1 MRRLKK
7 WIDEIR
13 TENKEYAAG
22 NWMCRY
28 SGDTAEFIVHPHVI
42 YHTDR
47 FKHTVIRIGMILTR
61 LSNKMEETGYVFHVQ
76 TFPSLEDLKIVAS
89 IRLNV
94 NLSQGNNS
102 LNNNSLKKP
111 SAAEAGKHLS
121 AAEIL
126 NNKARHH
133 RLELVPILNDKE
145 LPQLEA
151 PSPSAGDSGSWYL
164 IGSSHDNP
172 FTWLHVG
179 FFAEELFLSS
189 GSSDPDKPPSIISG
203 SELTEIRKKLE
214 VANPPKFDHACI
226 AFNAELY
233 ESNTSL

>member
-13 TENKEYAAG
+13 AENKEYAAG

-47 FKHTVIRIGMILTR
+47 FKHAVIRIGMILTR
-61 LSNKMEETGYVFHVQ
+61 LSKKMEETGYVFHVQ

-94 NLSQGNNS
+94 NLSQGNN
-102 LNNNSLKKP
+102 NNSLKIPPAADAGKQP
-111 SAAEAGKHLS
+111 TAAEV
-121 AAEIL
+121 L
-126 NNKARHH
+126 NKKARHH
-133 RLELVPILNDKE
+133 RLEVIPIDNKKG
-145 LPQLEA
+145 LPQLET
-151 PSPSAGDSGSWYL
+151 PAGDKSSWHL
-164 IGSSHDNP
+164 IGSDHDNP

-179 FFAEELFLSS
+179 FFAEEIFLLS
-189 GSSDPDKPPSIISG
+189 GYSHPD
-203 SELTEIRKKLE
+203 
-214 VANPPKFDHACI
+214 NPPPIITGPELSDILNKLKVTDAPEFVHACF
-226 AFNAELY
+226 AFDTEML
-233 ESNTSL
+233 ESDTDR

>member
-13 TENKEYAAG
+13 AENKEYAAG

-28 SGDTAEFIVHPHVI
+28 SSDTAEFIVHPHVI

-61 LSNKMEETGYVFHVQ
+61 LSKKMEETGYVFHVQ

-94 NLSQGNNS
+94 NLSQGNN
-102 LNNNSLKKP
+102 NNSLKKP
-111 SAAEAGKHLS
+111 SAAEEGKYPS

-126 NNKARHH
+126 NKRARHH
-133 RLELVPILNDKE
+133 RLDVVPIGNGKK
-145 LPQLEA
+145 LPQRMN
-151 PSPSAGDSGSWYL
+151 PSAGNSSWYL

-179 FFAEELFLSS
+179 FFAEEIFLLS
-189 GSSDPDKPPSIISG
+189 GSSDPDTPPPIISG
-203 SELTEIRKKLE
+203 PELTEIRNKLE
-214 VANPPKFDHACI
+214 VTNPPKFVHACI
-226 AFNAELY
+226 GFNGELR
-233 ESNTSL
+233 ESNTDQ